1 VGTIRGGEGADV
13 LSWALGT
20 DDGTEPEVELDDGDL
35 AQLLYTSGTTA
46 APRGAML
53 THRAL
58 VTEYL
63 ACIVALDFKASDR
76 PLHVLPLYHSAQLHV
91 FVMPYLVLGATS
103 WLAESPMP
111 RSILELLEQRKI
123 DSFFAP
129 PTVWIAL
136 QGQPEFA
143 TRDLSALRKAYY
155 GASIMPVPVLEAL
168 QRRLPGLGFYNCFGQ
183 SEIAPLATVLRPEEH
198 AARPASAGR
207 PLTSV
212 ELRVVDDDL
221 RDVAVGE
228 VGEVVYRSPQLCLG
242 YWQNPE
248 ETAEAFAGGWFHSG
262 DLARID
268 DEGFI
273 TIVDRKK
280 DVINTGGVVLASREV
295 EEALYLHPAVRE
307 VAVIGVP
314 HPTRIETVAAVVV
327 LKEGQAVEPE
337 LLIHHCRER
346 LAPYKVPRQ
355 IQFAAELP
363 KNASG
368 KVLKR
373 LLRGRFQTSEE

>member
-1 VGTIRGGEGADV
+1 MLGWAQADADGA
-13 LSWALGT
+13 
-20 DDGTEPEVELDDGDL
+20 EPEVELDDGDL

-63 ACIVALDFKASDR
+63 ACIIALDFHATDR

-91 FVMPYLVLGATS
+91 FVMPYLVVGATS
-103 WLAESPMP
+103 WLVESPMP
-111 RSILELLEQRKI
+111 RTILELIESHRI

-129 PTVWIAL
+129 PTVWIAM
-136 QGQPEFA
+136 QGQAEFA
-143 TRDLSALRKAYY
+143 TRDLSTLRKAYY
-155 GASIMPVPVLEAL
+155 GASIMPVPVLESL

-221 RDVAVGE
+221 RDVPVGE

-248 ETAEAFAGGWFHSG
+248 ATAEAFAGGWFHSG

-268 DEGFI
+268 GEGFI
-273 TIVDRKK
+273 TVVDRKK
-280 DVINTGGVVLASREV
+280 DVINTGGVVVASREV
-295 EEALYLHPAVRE
+295 EEMLYLHPSVRE
-307 VAVIGVP
+307 AAVIGVP
-314 HPTRIETVAAVVV
+314 HPTRIESVAAVVV
-327 LKEGQAVEPE
+327 LKDGVAVEPE
-337 LLIHHCRER
+337 ALIQHCRER
-346 LAPYKVPRQ
+346 LAPFKVPRV
-355 IQFAAELP
+355 IQFAPELP

-373 LLRGRFQTSEE
+373 LLRGRFQGAEG